1 LAGELKPEGQSTAVG
16 PYMFPRLGADT
27 TPVQK
32 ISFVTKA
39 SADLGC
45 GVGYYKQGPERPYN
59 GSTGRRLP

>member
-1 LAGELKPEGQSTAVG
+1 
-16 PYMFPRLGADT
+16 MFPRLGADT